1 MNLYGFLAREMTR
14 SPTPLLAMATL
25 GGLINAVL
33 LSAFS
38 GISAADKDGPD
49 LHDILL
55 ILTMMAFYYYTK
67 KYTLLT
73 SMTTMEE
80 MINSIRKRVVA
91 KLRRADLVAF
101 EQVDNAKIYS
111 LLTQEVSVLSQSVNA
126 LVNAFQAGVIVFF
139 CMIYI
144 GLSSAAAL
152 LTILLAFLLGTLTY
166 MAIRKESDALL
177 KQVMTEDSAFFRT
190 LGHILNGFKEIKLHA
205 RKNKAVFRAYSGVVR
220 RLKLLNLRAGK
231 LFSTHMVYT
240 QTYFYLLIG
249 VIVFVLPGYAD
260 IDKETA
266 MSVTIAT
273 LFMIAPLLMC
283 LSAFPELSRANQA
296 IANLYDMEDK
306 LEGMMRAPTEERFQI
321 DDSDFQ
327 KIEYRNLLFRFPEN
341 DYDETPFEIGPL
353 DLSIQRGEILFI
365 VGGNGS
371 GKTTLLKT
379 LTGLY
384 RHKDGKIL
392 VDGRAV
398 SAQRTGAFRQL
409 FSGVFA
415 DYHLFDQ
422 LYGVENIDENE
433 VNALI
438 KKMEM
443 EDKTVFENGRFSE
456 TKLSQGQR
464 KRLGLIVA
472 LLEDKPIFIFD
483 EWAADQDPHFKDY
496 FYETLLGELKDR
508 NKAVIV
514 ISHDDR
520 YFSCADRV
528 VTMDYGRIRSTQS
541 IP

>member
-1 MNLYGFLAREMTR
+1 MNLYGFLSREMTR

-38 GISAADKDGPD
+38 AISSADKDGPD

-80 MINSIRKRVVA
+80 MINSIRKRVMG

-101 EQVDNAKIYS
+101 EQVDNARIYS
-111 LLTQEVSVLSQSVNA
+111 LLTQEVGVLSQSVNA

-152 LTILLAFLLGTLTY
+152 LTILFAFLLGALTY
-166 MAIRKESDALL
+166 MAIRKETDELL
-177 KQVMTEDSAFFRT
+177 KQVMAEDSAFFRT
-190 LGHILNGFKEIKLHA
+190 LGHILDGFKEIKLHA

-231 LFSTHMVYT
+231 LFSAHMVYT

-260 IDKETA
+260 IGKETA

-283 LSAFPELSRANQA
+283 LGAFPELSRANHA
-296 IANLYDMEDK
+296 IANLYEMEEK
-306 LEGMMRAPTEERFQI
+306 LEGMMRAPADDRFQI
-321 DDSDFQ
+321 DYSDFQ
-327 KIEYRNLLFRFPEN
+327 LIEYRDLRFHFPEN
-341 DYDETPFEIGPL
+341 DYDEAPFEIGPL
-353 DLSIQRGEILFI
+353 DLSIKRGEILFI

-379 LTGLY
+379 LTALY
-384 RHKDGKIL
+384 RHSDGKIL

-398 SAQRTGAFRQL
+398 NAQRSGAFRQL

-415 DYHLFDQ
+415 DYHLFDR
-422 LYGVENIDENE
+422 LYGLRDIDEGA

-438 KKMEM
+438 QKMEM
-443 EDKTVFENGRFSE
+443 EDKTVFENARFSE

-464 KRLGLIVA
+464 KRLGLIIA

-496 FYETLLGELKDR
+496 FYETLLDELKAR

-528 VTMDYGRIRSTQS
+528 VTMDYGKIRPT
-541 IP
+541 PANG

>member
-1 MNLYGFLAREMTR
+1 MNLYGFLSREMTR

-38 GISAADKDGPD
+38 GISSADKDGPD

-80 MINSIRKRVVA
+80 MINSIRKRVVG

-101 EQVDNAKIYS
+101 EQVDNAQLYS
-111 LLTQEVSVLSQSVNA
+111 LLTQEVGVLSQSVNA

-152 LTILLAFLLGTLTY
+152 LTILFAFVLGTLTY
-166 MAIRKESDALL
+166 MAIRKESDELL
-177 KQVMTEDSAFFRT
+177 KQVMAEDSAFFRT
-190 LGHILNGFKEIKLHA
+190 LGHILDGFKEIKLHA

-231 LFSTHMVYT
+231 LFSAHMVYT

-283 LSAFPELSRANQA
+283 LSAFPELSRANHA
-296 IANLYDMEDK
+296 IANLYGMEEK
-306 LEGMMRAPTEERFQI
+306 LEGMMRAPADDRFQI
-321 DDSDFQ
+321 DYSDFQ
-327 KIEYRNLLFRFPEN
+327 QIEYSNLLFRFPEN
-341 DYDETPFEIGPL
+341 DYDEAPFEIGPL
-353 DLSIQRGEILFI
+353 DLHIKRGEILFI

-384 RHKDGKIL
+384 RHKVGEIL
-392 VDGRAV
+392 LDGRV
-398 SAQRTGAFRQL
+398 VNAQRTGAFRQL

-415 DYHLFDQ
+415 DYHLFDR
-422 LYGVENIDENE
+422 LYGIDDIDEGD

-443 EDKTVFENGRFSE
+443 EDKTVFENARFSE

-496 FYETLLGELKDR
+496 FYETLLGELKAR

-528 VTMDYGRIRSTQS
+528 VTMDYGKIRPT
-541 IP
+541 PANE